1 MELSHSVDRPGTWL
15 ALFASMG
22 TLICCALPIVLV
34 SLGLGAVVASVTFRF
49 PFLVTL
55 SDYSVLMFG
64 GTFVLLALAAWI
76 AFFRPLQCPA
86 DPVLANSCR
95 QARSWNQRI
104 WWLSTGLWLLGFS
117 ARFVLPAIRNLLS

>member
-34 SLGLGAVVASVTFRF
+34 SFGLGAVVASVTFRL

-55 SDYSVLMFG
+55 SDYPVLMFG
-64 GTFVLLALAAWI
+64 GSFVLLALAAWI
-76 AFFRPLQCPA
+76 AFIRPLQCPA
-86 DPVLANSCR
+86 DPVLARRCR
-95 QARSWNQRI
+95 QAREWNQRI
-104 WWLSTGLWLLGFS
+104 WWLSAGLWVLGFFT
-117 ARFVLPAIRNLLS
+117 RFVIPAFRHLFS